1 MKTQEDE
8 KMYIKPIKYAILSCV
23 HGHATQYIEWNNS
36 PLYELVG
43 VTQAANYQGDHLSG
57 GLPKDVPIYRSE
69 EELYAAHPDLEAVVI
84 GSENSEHARQTIDAA
99 NRGLHTISMKV
110 PTLDM
115 DEYRA
120 MMEAVERNHV
130 ICMVELEMHRYA
142 GPARVLDLIKS
153 GAIGEL
159 QSINIVNYS
168 IHPVWWNP
176 WVGVPEKSY
185 GKAIQLKPND
195 YRFRGGALTDHA
207 HPMDLVRLMAGA
219 DFDTVYANVS
229 PNIREGVVVE
239 EMIHM
244 IGRMKNGVT
253 FSIDPS
259 FANDEHHVS
268 VIRDGIT
275 WRKYPKTVEVFM
287 SAVGTKGTIVGDI
300 YNKNTYVQNG
310 LNGEY
315 QCMFEAHKI
324 QGLWPSIE
332 TDFYQYVRGE
342 KKELES
348 LRYHMN
354 SMQAVVAAYES
365 VYSGKAVKVD
375 DI

>member
-1 MKTQEDE
+1 M
-8 KMYIKPIKYAILSCV
+8 
-23 HGHATQYIEWNNS
+23 
-36 PLYELVG
+36 
-43 VTQAANYQGDHLSG
+43 
-57 GLPKDVPIYRSE
+57 
-69 EELYAAHPDLEAVVI
+69 
-84 GSENSEHARQTIDAA
+84 
-99 NRGLHTISMKV
+99 
-110 PTLDM
+110 
-115 DEYRA
+115 
-120 MMEAVERNHV
+120 
-130 ICMVELEMHRYA
+130 
-142 GPARVLDLIKS
+142 
-153 GAIGEL
+153 
-159 QSINIVNYS
+159 
-168 IHPVWWNP
+168 
-176 WVGVPEKSY
+176 
-185 GKAIQLKPND
+185 
-195 YRFRGGALTDHA
+195 
-207 HPMDLVRLMAGA
+207 
-219 DFDTVYANVS
+219 S

-375 DI
+375 NI